1 LLTKI
6 INQQKG
12 LKPSVDRVYYCNTTM
27 SSETQ
32 ATPISSERLI
42 GRVKWFNNK
51 AGYGFVTV
59 CDGEY
64 SNKDIFAHYSA
75 IRNEDKQ
82 YCFLTQGEYV
92 EFLLTKSDS
101 DKYEYLAI
109 DISGIKGGPI
119 LCETRR
125 LAAASRPIVNRP
137 SSPTSEPPADFTP
150 VKVKSRPRK
159 PAAKPLRA

>member
-1 LLTKI
+1 
-6 INQQKG
+6 
-12 LKPSVDRVYYCNTTM
+12 M
-27 SSETQ
+27 STETP

-64 SNKDIFAHYSA
+64 ANKDIFSHYSA

-92 EFLLTKSDS
+92 EFLLTKSNS
-101 DKYEYLAI
+101 DKYEYLAV

-125 LAAASRPIVNRP
+125 LAAASFKPVGNRP
-137 SSPTSEPPADFTP
+137 PSPSEEPPADFTP
-150 VKVKSRPRK
+150 VKPKSRPRK
-159 PAAKPLRA
+159 PAAKPLRG